1 MSKPRKLS
9 QAELVKA
16 LAEEV
21 GVLRARDLATEGIPR
36 AVLKRL
42 CNQGKLIRT
51 GRGLYVSAIGD
62 ITENHSLAAVARQ
75 VPTGVVCLLSA
86 LRFHGLTTQL
96 PPDVWLA
103 IPSQARRPKGAAASI
118 RPVHFS
124 GRALTAGVEEHLVEK
139 VAVRVY
145 CPAKTVADCFKFRN
159 KVGLDVAIEA
169 LRDCW
174 RQQKTTAEE
183 LRLYARICRVDNV
196 MRPYMESLI

>member
-1 MSKPRKLS
+1 MPNRVKPS
-9 QAELVKA
+9 QAEQIKA

-21 GVLRARDLATEGIPR
+21 GVLRARDLAAKRIPR

-42 CNQGKLIRT
+42 CNQGELIRT

-75 VPTGVVCLLSA
+75 VPKGVICLLSA

-118 RPVHFS
+118 RPVHSS
-124 GRALTAGVEEHLVEK
+124 GRALTAGVEEHVVEK
-139 VAVRVY
+139 VPVRVY

-174 RQQKTTAEE
+174 QQRKAKAEE
-183 LRLYARICRVDNV
+183 LRRYARICRVENV

>member
-1 MSKPRKLS
+1 MPNRVKPS
-9 QAELVKA
+9 QAEQIKA

-21 GVLRARDLATEGIPR
+21 GVLRARDLAAKRIPR

-42 CNQGKLIRT
+42 CNQGELIRT

-75 VPTGVVCLLSA
+75 VPKGVICLLSA

-124 GRALTAGVEEHLVEK
+124 GRALTAGVEEHVVEK
-139 VAVRVY
+139 VPVRVY

-174 RQQKTTAEE
+174 RQQKAKAEE
-183 LRLYARICRVDNV
+183 LRRYARICRVENV

>member
-1 MSKPRKLS
+1 MSQPQKPS
-9 QAELVKA
+9 QSEQVRA
-16 LAEEV
+16 LTDEI
-21 GVLRARDLATEGIPR
+21 GVLRARDLASKGIPR

-42 CNQGKLIRT
+42 CNQGELIRT
-51 GRGLYVSAIGD
+51 GRGLYVSAIGG

-75 VPTGVVCLLSA
+75 VPTGVICLLSA

-124 GRALTAGVEEHLVEK
+124 GKALTAGVEKHLVEK
-139 VAVRVY
+139 VAVRIY
-145 CPAKTVADCFKFRN
+145 GPAKTVADCFKFRN

-174 RQQKTTAEE
+174 QQHKATAEE
-183 LRLYARICRVDNV
+183 LRLYARICRVENV

>member
-1 MSKPRKLS
+1 MPNRVKPS
-9 QAELVKA
+9 QAEQIKA

-21 GVLRARDLATEGIPR
+21 GVLRARDLAAKRIPR

-42 CNQGKLIRT
+42 CNQGELIRT
-51 GRGLYVSAIGD
+51 GRGLYVSAVGD
-62 ITENHSLAAVARQ
+62 ISENHSLAAVARQ
-75 VPTGVVCLLSA
+75 APKGVICLLSA

-124 GRALTAGVEEHLVEK
+124 GRALTAGVEEHVVEK
-139 VAVRVY
+139 VPVRVY

-174 RQQKTTAEE
+174 QQRKAKAGDP
-183 LRLYARICRVDNV
+183 RSCARIF
-196 MRPYMESLI
+196 

>member
-1 MSKPRKLS
+1 MPRPEKAS
-9 QAELVKA
+9 QLEQVRA
-16 LAEEV
+16 LAEEF
-21 GVLRARDLATEGIPR
+21 GVLRSRDLASKGIPR
-36 AVLKRL
+36 AVLRRL
-42 CNQGKLIRT
+42 CNQGGLVRT
-51 GRGLYVSAIGD
+51 GRGLYVSAIGN

-75 VPTGVVCLLSA
+75 VPKGVICLLSA

-103 IPSQARRPKGAAASI
+103 IPSQARRPKGAVASI
-118 RPVHFS
+118 RPVYFS
-124 GRALTAGVEEHLVEK
+124 GKALTAGVEEHVVEK

-145 CPAKTVADCFKFRN
+145 CPAKTVTDCFKFRN

-174 RQQKTTAEE
+174 QQRKAKAEE
-183 LRLYARICRVDNV
+183 LRRYARICRVENV

>member
-1 MSKPRKLS
+1 MSQPQKPS
-9 QAELVKA
+9 QSEQVRA
-16 LAEEV
+16 LTDEI
-21 GVLRARDLATEGIPR
+21 GVLRARDLASKGIPR

-42 CNQGKLIRT
+42 CNQGELIRT
-51 GRGLYVSAIGD
+51 GRGLYVSAIGG

-75 VPTGVVCLLSA
+75 VPTGVICLLSA

-124 GRALTAGVEEHLVEK
+124 GKALTAGVEEHLVEK
-139 VAVRVY
+139 VAVRIY
-145 CPAKTVADCFKFRN
+145 GPAKTVADCFKFRN

-174 RQQKTTAEE
+174 QQHKATAEE
-183 LRLYARICRVDNV
+183 LRLYARICRVENV